1 MHEEMSMGEK
11 LVEAMNPHTVFEI
24 KLAGLIIP
32 VTDVVVTM
40 WVIMAVLIFFAIF
53 LTRNLKAVPG
63 KKQNIAEIVVELINN
78 ICKDAIG
85 DHHWKPFA
93 PFLGTV
99 LLFLIF
105 ANTVSIFNVIPGEG
119 FKLRPPTRNINVTAC
134 LAIMAIIVVIYAGIR
149 FKKMGGFL
157 KSFIEPVPMM
167 LPFKILDYGIKP
179 LSLAL
184 RLFGNIL
191 GAFIVMELI
200 YMAMPPVIPAVFS
213 IYFDLFDGMLQAYVF
228 MFLTSLYIAEVL
240 E

>member
-1 MHEEMSMGEK
+1 MHEEMSLGDR
-11 LVEAMNPHTVFEI
+11 LIEAMNPHTVFTI
-24 KLAGLIIP
+24 PGLKIP

-40 WVIMAVLIFFAIF
+40 WIIMAVLIFFAVF
-53 LTRNLKAVPG
+53 LTRKLTTVPN
-63 KKQNIAEIVVELINN
+63 KKQNVAEIIVEMINN

-99 LLFLIF
+99 MLFLMF

-134 LAIMAIIVVIYAGIR
+134 LALMSIIVVIYAGIR
-149 FKKMGGFL
+149 YKKVGGWL
-157 KSFIEPVPMM
+157 KSFVEPIPMM

-200 YMAMPPVIPAVFS
+200 YAAMPPVVPAALS
-213 IYFDLFDGMLQAYVF
+213 IYFDLFDGILQAYVF
-228 MFLTSLYIAEVL
+228 MFLTSLYIAEVI

>member
-1 MHEEMSMGEK
+1 MDLSERLK
-11 LVEAMNPHTVFEI
+11 EAMDSHTMFTI
-24 KLAGLIIP
+24 RFFDLNIP
-32 VTDVVVTM
+32 VSDVVVVM
-40 WVIMAVLIFFAIF
+40 WVIMAVMIFLAVF
-53 LTRNLKAVPG
+53 LTRRLTAVPG
-63 KKQNIAEIVVELINN
+63 KRQNAAEAVVELINN

-93 PFLGTV
+93 PYLGTV
-99 LLFLIF
+99 MLFLIF
-105 ANTVSIFNVIPGEG
+105 ANTISIFNVIPGES

-134 LAIMAIIVVIYAGIR
+134 LALMSIALVIYAGIR
-149 FKKMGGFL
+149 YKKMGGWL
-157 KSFIEPVPMM
+157 KSFVEPIPMM

-200 YMAMPPVIPAVFS
+200 YAAMPPVIPAALS
-213 IYFDLFDGMLQAYVF
+213 LYFDLFDGVLQAYVF
-228 MFLTSLYIAEVL
+228 MFLTSLYIAEAL

>member
-1 MHEEMSMGEK
+1 MHEELSLGDR
-11 LVEAMNPHTVFEI
+11 LREAMDPQTVFTI
-24 KLAGLIIP
+24 KLPWFKIP
-32 VTDVVVTM
+32 VTDVVVVM
-40 WVIMAVLIFFAIF
+40 WVIMAVMIFLAVF
-53 LTRNLKAVPG
+53 LTRKFTAVPN
-63 KKQNIAEIVVELINN
+63 KKQNVAEIIVEMINN

-85 DHHWKPFA
+85 AHHWKPFA
-93 PFLGTV
+93 PYLGTIMI
-99 LLFLIF
+99 FLIF

-119 FKLRPPTRNINVTAC
+119 FKFRPPTRNINVTAC
-134 LAIMAIIVVIYAGIR
+134 MALMSIAVVIYAGIR
-149 FKKMGGFL
+149 YKKMGGWL
-157 KSFIEPVPMM
+157 KSFVEPIPMM

-200 YMAMPPVIPAVFS
+200 YAAFPPVVPAALS
-213 IYFDLFDGMLQAYVF
+213 LYFDLFDGILQAYVF

>member
-1 MHEEMSMGEK
+1 MHEEMSLGER
-11 LVEAMNPHTVFEI
+11 LIEAMNPHVMFTIPGVN
-24 KLAGLIIP
+24 IP
-32 VTDVVVTM
+32 VADVVVTM
-40 WVIMAVLIFFAIF
+40 WIIMAVLMFFAVF
-53 LTRNLKAVPG
+53 LTRKLTAVPN
-63 KKQNIAEIVVELINN
+63 KKQNVAEIVVEMINN

-99 LLFLIF
+99 MLFLIF

-134 LAIMAIIVVIYAGIR
+134 LALMSIIVVIYAGIR
-149 FKKMGGFL
+149 YKKLSGWL
-157 KSFIEPVPMM
+157 KSFVEPIPMM
-167 LPFKILDYGIKP
+167 LPFKVLDYGIKP

-200 YMAMPPVIPAVFS
+200 YAAMPPVIPAALS
-213 IYFDLFDGMLQAYVF
+213 IYFDLFDGILQAYVF

>member
-1 MHEEMSMGEK
+1 MEKEMSLGER
-11 LVEAMNPHTVFEI
+11 LIEAMNPHKVFTI
-24 KLAGLIIP
+24 PVLNIP

-40 WVIMAVLIFFAIF
+40 WIIMAVLIFLAIF
-53 LTRNLKAVPG
+53 LTRRLTAVPG
-63 KKQNIAEIVVELINN
+63 KKQNIAEIIVEFINN

-99 LLFLIF
+99 MLFLIF

-134 LAIMAIIVVIYAGIR
+134 LALISISVVIYAGIR
-149 FKKMGGFL
+149 FKKPGGWL
-157 KSFIEPVPMM
+157 KSFVEPIPMM
-167 LPFKILDYGIKP
+167 LPFKVLDYGIKP

-200 YMAMPPVIPAVFS
+200 YAAMPPVIPAALS
-213 IYFDLFDGMLQAYVF
+213 IYFDLFDGILQAYVF
-228 MFLTSLYIAEVL
+228 MFLTSLYIAEVI

>member
-1 MHEEMSMGEK
+1 MTLGEK
-11 LVEAMNPHTVFEI
+11 LVEAMEPHIMFEI
-24 KLAGLIIP
+24 NLFGLNIP
-32 VTDVVVTM
+32 VTDTVVVM
-40 WVIMAVLIFFAIF
+40 WIIMAVMISLAFIC
-53 LTRNLKAVPG
+53 TRKFTAVPN
-63 KKQNIAEIVVELINN
+63 KKQNVVEIIVEFINN
-78 ICKDAIG
+78 IVKDAIG

-93 PFLGTV
+93 PYLGTV
-99 LLFLIF
+99 MLFLVF

-134 LAIMAIIVVIYAGIR
+134 LAIMSILLVIYAGIR
-149 FKKMGGFL
+149 YKKFSGWL
-157 KSFIEPVPMM
+157 KSFVEPIPLM

-200 YMAMPPVIPAVFS
+200 YAVIPPFIPAALS
-213 IYFDLFDGMLQAYVF
+213 LYFDLFDGILQAYVF
-228 MFLTSLYIAEVL
+228 MFLTSLYIQEVL

>member
-1 MHEEMSMGEK
+1 MNLSER
-11 LVEAMNPHTVFEI
+11 LIEALNPREVFHFYLFGN
-24 KLAGLIIP
+24 KIP

-40 WVIMAVLIFFAIF
+40 WIIMVVMISLAII
-53 LTRNLKAVPG
+53 LTRKFTSVPG
-63 KKQNIAEIVVELINN
+63 KLQNIAEMIVDMINN
-78 ICKDAIG
+78 IVKDAIG
-85 DHHWKPFA
+85 EHHWKAFA
-93 PFLGTV
+93 PYLGTV
-99 LLFLIF
+99 MLFLIF

-134 LAIMAIIVVIYAGIR
+134 LAIMSIFMVVYAGIR
-149 FKKMGGFL
+149 YKKFSGWL
-157 KSFIEPVPMM
+157 KSFVEPIPLM

-200 YMAMPPVIPAVFS
+200 YAAMPPILPAALS
-213 IYFDLFDGMLQAYVF
+213 IYFDLFDGILQAYVF
-228 MFLTSLYIAEVL
+228 MFLTSLYIAEAL

>member
-1 MHEEMSMGEK
+1 MDLGDK
-11 LVEAMNPHTVFEI
+11 LVEAMDPHIVFTI
-24 KLAGLIIP
+24 RLFGLKIP
-32 VTDVVVTM
+32 VTDAVVVM
-40 WVIMAVLIFFAIF
+40 WIIMAVMILLAVVFARKF
-53 LTRNLKAVPG
+53 TSVPG
-63 KKQNIAEIVVELINN
+63 KKQNAVEMIVEMINN
-78 ICKDAIG
+78 IVKDAIG
-85 DHHWKPFA
+85 EHHWKAFA
-93 PFLGTV
+93 PYLGTV
-99 LLFLIF
+99 MLFLIF

-134 LAIMAIIVVIYAGIR
+134 LAVMSIIMVIYAGIR
-149 FKKMGGFL
+149 YKRVSGWL
-157 KSFIEPVPMM
+157 KSFVEPIPLM

-200 YMAMPPVIPAVFS
+200 YVAMPPVVPAALS
-213 IYFDLFDGMLQAYVF
+213 LYFDLFDGILQAYVF

>member
-1 MHEEMSMGEK
+1 MHEEMSLGER
-11 LVEAMNPHTVFEI
+11 LIEAMDPHTVFTI
-24 KLAGLIIP
+24 KLPWFEIP
-32 VTDVVVTM
+32 VKDVVVVM
-40 WVIMAVLIFFAIF
+40 WVIMAIMIFLAVF
-53 LTRNLKAVPG
+53 LTRKLTAVPN
-63 KKQNIAEIVVELINN
+63 KKQNVAEIIVEMINN

-85 DHHWKPFA
+85 AHHWKPFA
-93 PFLGTV
+93 PYLGTIMI
-99 LLFLIF
+99 FLIF

-119 FKLRPPTRNINVTAC
+119 FKFRPPTRNINVTAC
-134 LAIMAIIVVIYAGIR
+134 MALMSIAVVIYAGIR
-149 FKKMGGFL
+149 YKKMGGWL
-157 KSFIEPVPMM
+157 KSFVEPIPMM

-200 YMAMPPVIPAVFS
+200 YAAFPPVIPAALS
-213 IYFDLFDGMLQAYVF
+213 LYFDLFDGILQAYVF